1 MTFLGGIILKDSPL
15 NAIEMLWVNLIMDS
29 FASLALATESPTNE
43 LLNRQPYKS
52 NSNILTPMMTLTI
65 IAQALFQIACLTVIL
80 FYGDVMFGVP
90 SDRELE
96 HFTWNNVNG
105 YHFTIF
111 FNIFVFMQIFN
122 SINARKLNR
131 TDYNVFKGI
140 LGNWY
145 YIFIQSFII
154 VGQMIMVT
162 FGGRAVRTHALSLM
176 QHLQCLGIASLT
188 LIIGFLIKFIPI
200 DTTETVVELDKE
212 GKSRSRSKSGFGY
225 SSRGGMKLNTNSLGK
240 SQNRI

>member
-1 MTFLGGIILKDSPL
+1 
-15 NAIEMLWVNLIMDS
+15 MLWVNLIMDS

-111 FNIFVFMQIFN
+111 FNIFVFMQVFN
-122 SINARKLNR
+122 SINARKLNK

-200 DTTETVVELDKE
+200 DTTETEAEPDKD

-240 SQNRI
+240 SKNRV

>member
-96 HFTWNNVNG
+96 HFT
-105 YHFTIF
+105 
-111 FNIFVFMQIFN
+111 
-122 SINARKLNR
+122 
-131 TDYNVFKGI
+131 
-140 LGNWY
+140 
-145 YIFIQSFII
+145 
-154 VGQMIMVT
+154 
-162 FGGRAVRTHALSLM
+162 
-176 QHLQCLGIASLT
+176 
-188 LIIGFLIKFIPI
+188 
-200 DTTETVVELDKE
+200 
-212 GKSRSRSKSGFGY
+212 
-225 SSRGGMKLNTNSLGK
+225 
-240 SQNRI
+240 

>member
-1 MTFLGGIILKDSPL
+1 MK
-15 NAIEMLWVNLIMDS
+15 
-29 FASLALATESPTNE
+29 
-43 LLNRQPYKS
+43 KS
-52 NSNILTPMMTLTI
+52 I

-80 FYGDVMFGVP
+80 FYGDVMLGVP

-111 FNIFVFMQIFN
+111 FNIFVFMQVFN
-122 SINARKLNR
+122 SINARKLNK

-154 VGQMIMVT
+154 VGQLIMVT
-162 FGGRAVRTHALSLM
+162 F
-176 QHLQCLGIASLT
+176 
-188 LIIGFLIKFIPI
+188 
-200 DTTETVVELDKE
+200 
-212 GKSRSRSKSGFGY
+212 
-225 SSRGGMKLNTNSLGK
+225 
-240 SQNRI
+240 